1 VSLVVDQIPVGRFAV
16 FCYLVSDAETG
27 EAVLIDAG
35 ADAAKIL
42 DAVRR
47 RQARVCWIVC
57 THSHPDHIGANA
69 SVLGATKAQLVLHER
84 EASSVRRFRNR
95 LFTRLMGGRPSPQA
109 DRCVEDGDLLC
120 FGNSRLCVLHT
131 PGHSPGSICLLAEGH
146 LFSGDTLFVGGVGR
160 VDLPGSSWRELARS
174 LREKLLVLPDE
185 TVLWPGHHYGETTT
199 STVGRERACNPFL
212 SEILKEGGPST
223 LR

>member
-1 VSLVVDQIPVGRFAV
+1 
-16 FCYLVSDAETG
+16 
-27 EAVLIDAG
+27 
-35 ADAAKIL
+35 
-42 DAVRR
+42 
-47 RQARVCWIVC
+47 
-57 THSHPDHIGANA
+57 
-69 SVLGATKAQLVLHER
+69 
-84 EASSVRRFRNR
+84 
-95 LFTRLMGGRPSPQA
+95 
-109 DRCVEDGDLLC
+109 
-120 FGNSRLCVLHT
+120 
-131 PGHSPGSICLLAEGH
+131 